1 MNKPEQDKA
10 EQDGPDQNRP
20 DVFKPKMS
28 ALERATST
36 TLVGRNIRV
45 NGRRT
50 SARLEPSMWTAFY
63 DIARR
68 EGRHVD
74 DIATEIAN
82 LKRPETSLTAAL
94 RVFIMAYYREA
105 ATEQGHKDAGHGMR
119 EPAQAWSNQGTFS
132 EALEAVSQLVSVA
145 A

>member
-45 NGRRT
+45 NG
-50 SARLEPSMWTAFY
+50 
-63 DIARR
+63 
-68 EGRHVD
+68 
-74 DIATEIAN
+74 
-82 LKRPETSLTAAL
+82 
-94 RVFIMAYYREA
+94 
-105 ATEQGHKDAGHGMR
+105 
-119 EPAQAWSNQGTFS
+119 
-132 EALEAVSQLVSVA
+132 
-145 A
+145 